1 MICLASH
8 LPLLRVGRHDIA
20 HYEVQWLEGV
30 LQQAARQAGHEAWW
44 PAGDVARGVL
54 QFLRERFQENIIT
67 LNDLFLKVSHTLRS
81 IGFPEIASAV
91 RPEAPP
97 LELCLLELAR
107 ESEGLELAFFQTLLR
122 ELSELR
128 TTGTS
133 RLELLNLR
141 AAVLHLRGGQEWSSS
156 CRARG
161 GNRLIDPVM
170 ARPSGRRQPAGLDPE
185 SLIQNRR
192 REREQPLLPH
202 PRAPHPP
209 AVPSLIAPAMKLHR
223 PLFEA

>member
-107 ESEGLELAFFQTLLR
+107 ESGASSLHCLFPNAVQALEMQQQGMLLR
-122 ELSELR
+122 RGVLLR
-128 TTGTS
+128 
-133 RLELLNLR
+133 
-141 AAVLHLRGGQEWSSS
+141 
-156 CRARG
+156 
-161 GNRLIDPVM
+161 
-170 ARPSGRRQPAGLDPE
+170 
-185 SLIQNRR
+185 
-192 REREQPLLPH
+192 
-202 PRAPHPP
+202 
-209 AVPSLIAPAMKLHR
+209 
-223 PLFEA
+223 